1 MCKRVY
7 LVGIGP
13 GKENQMTMEAQEILR
28 RCDAVIGAKRMV
40 RQAAVLLKESGHA
53 SGEVLESYQPE
64 AIGAWL
70 KERDHIRTAAVL
82 LSGDPGFYSGARKLK
97 AVLAEYE
104 VIVVPG
110 ISSVVYLAGKLGVSW
125 EDAKLASIHG
135 RSQNYVQMIARNAKT
150 FLLLG
155 GKENGAEVCGKIREY
170 DLNRLTFWIGRNLSY
185 PEEEIFCR
193 RGEELCPQD
202 LDGLCTV
209 LVQNEQ
215 PDLRIGRS
223 IPDEEWIRGKVP
235 MTKEEI
241 RTISLAKL
249 ELCEHAMLYDV
260 GAGTGSVAVEAAG
273 RSDTIRVY
281 AVEQKEEGIRLI
293 EENKRKFRADWV
305 TPVFGKA
312 PEALEQLEPPT
323 HVFIGGSS
331 GNLKEILACV
341 KQKNPDVRIVL
352 NAISLETL
360 REVLEAQECGLLR
373 NPEIVQVS
381 VSRARTLGAY
391 HMMTGLNPVYIISEG
406 RPEPSEDQ

>member
-28 RCDAVIGAKRMV
+28 RCDAVIGARRMV

-135 RSQNYVQMIARNAKT
+135 RSQNYVQMIAWNAKT

-170 DLNRLTFWIGRNLSY
+170 DLKRFFADGAKNFVRKIWMGCVRYWYKMSSRIFGSEEAFRMRN
-185 PEEEIFCR
+185 
-193 RGEELCPQD
+193 
-202 LDGLCTV
+202 
-209 LVQNEQ
+209 
-215 PDLRIGRS
+215 
-223 IPDEEWIRGKVP
+223 
-235 MTKEEI
+235 
-241 RTISLAKL
+241 
-249 ELCEHAMLYDV
+249 
-260 GAGTGSVAVEAAG
+260 GSAE
-273 RSDTIRVY
+273 
-281 AVEQKEEGIRLI
+281 
-293 EENKRKFRADWV
+293 KFR
-305 TPVFGKA
+305 
-312 PEALEQLEPPT
+312 
-323 HVFIGGSS
+323 
-331 GNLKEILACV
+331 
-341 KQKNPDVRIVL
+341 
-352 NAISLETL
+352 
-360 REVLEAQECGLLR
+360 
-373 NPEIVQVS
+373 
-381 VSRARTLGAY
+381 
-391 HMMTGLNPVYIISEG
+391 
-406 RPEPSEDQ
+406 